1 MKKIALVAIL
11 MMGILTSYGQDI
23 KLGFQFSPTV
33 SWMTTNNNQITNSG
47 SNFGLKFGLIAENY
61 FQENY
66 AITSGLNLV
75 INQGGTLNHGI
86 GGNFFPTSELSD
98 TIYNNIAANENITR
112 KFQMVEIPLGIK
124 LRTNQFGYLRY
135 YGEIPFLLHIKTQA
149 RGSFLDTT
157 KENITPDTGLLNISW
172 GIGGGA
178 EYSIADNTAV
188 VAGIYFHNGL
198 VDMTANRRTQL
209 ADTVTGE
216 LTDEEEKSKAIISGL
231 TFRLGVMF

>member
-1 MKKIALVAIL
+1 

-23 KLGFQFSPTV
+23 KLGFQFSPV
-33 SWMTTNNNQITNSG
+33 ISWMTTNDNQITNSG

-66 AITSGLNLV
+66 AITSGFGLV
-75 INQGGTLNHGI
+75 LNQGGTLNHGI

-98 TIYNNIAANENITR
+98 TLFNNIADNENITR

-149 RGSFLDTT
+149 RADFLDTT
-157 KENITPDTGLLNISW
+157 RENITPDTGILNVSW

-178 EYSIADNTAV
+178 EYSIADDTAII
-188 VAGIYFHNGL
+188 AGIYFHNGL
-198 VDMTANRRTQL
+198 IDMTANRRTQL
-209 ADTVTGE
+209 RNAAGE
-216 LTDEEEKSKAIISGL
+216 LTDEQEDSKAIISGL

>member
-1 MKKIALVAIL
+1 

-23 KLGFQFSPTV
+23 KLGFQFSPTI
-33 SWMTTNNNQITNSG
+33 SWMTTNNNQIVNSG
-47 SNFGLKFGLIAENY
+47 SNAGFKFGLIAENY

-66 AITSGLNLV
+66 AITSGINLL

-98 TIYNNIAANENITR
+98 TIYNNIEANENITR

-135 YGEIPFLLHIKTQA
+135 YGEIPVLLHVRTQA
-149 RGSFLDTT
+149 RADFLDTSR
-157 KENITPDTGLLNISW
+157 ENITPDSGIVNLSW

-178 EYSIADNTAV
+178 EYAIADDTAIV
-188 VAGIYFHNGL
+188 GGIYFHNGL
-198 VDMTANRRTQL
+198 LDMTANRRTQL
-209 ADTVTGE
+209 RDEATGT
-216 LTDEEEKSKAIISGL
+216 LTDELEDSKAIISAL
-231 TFRLGVMF
+231 TFRLGIMF

>member
-1 MKKIALVAIL
+1 
-11 MMGILTSYGQDI
+11 MMGILTSYAQDI
-23 KLGFQFSPTV
+23 KLGFQFSPTI
-33 SWMTTNNNQITNSG
+33 SWMTTNDNQIVNSG
-47 SNFGLKFGLIAENY
+47 SNVGLKFGLIAENY

-66 AITSGLNLV
+66 AITSGLNLL

-98 TIYNNIAANENITR
+98 TLYNNIAANENITR

-149 RGSFLDTT
+149 RGNFLDTT
-157 KENITPDTGLLNISW
+157 KENITPDTGILNFSW

-178 EYSIADNTAV
+178 EYSIADQTAI

-198 VDMTANRRTQL
+198 IDMTQNRRTQL
-209 ADTVTGE
+209 RDEATGL
-216 LTDEEEKSKAIISGL
+216 LTDEQEDSKAVISGL

>member
-1 MKKIALVAIL
+1 
-11 MMGILTSYGQDI
+11 MMGILTSYAQEI
-23 KLGFQFSPTV
+23 KLGFQFSPTI

-47 SNFGLKFGLIAENY
+47 SNVGLKFGLIAENY

-66 AITSGLNLV
+66 AITSGFGLV
-75 INQGGTLNHGI
+75 LNQGGTLNHAI

-98 TIYNNIAANENITR
+98 TLYNNIADNENITR

-149 RGSFLDTT
+149 RANFLDTT
-157 KENITPDTGLLNISW
+157 RENITPDTGILNFSW

-178 EYSIADNTAV
+178 EYSIADQTAII
-188 VAGIYFHNGL
+188 AGVYFHNGL
-198 VDMTANRRTQL
+198 FDMTQNRRTQL
-209 ADTVTGE
+209 RDATGV
-216 LTDEEEKSKAIISGL
+216 LTDEQEDSKAVISGL